1 MTDEDAIKT
10 QLLENIT
17 FLSGMFTGYCTDAE
31 NRQLFGYGM
40 NLLRMYIL
48 GTLVETEGKKLE
60 NLDMEE
66 LMRSYS

>member
-1 MTDEDAIKT
+1 MTDDNAIKT

-17 FLSGMFTGYCTDAE
+17 FLSGLFSGYCLDAE

-40 NLLRMYIL
+40 NILKMYIS